1 MICLLDGQIA
11 QMEAAMMKSGELVK
25 VPKRILDKYAA
36 VKSEI
41 DKLTAL
47 NGRYDES
54 VDLKEKKK
62 SLAADL
68 FESKG
73 SQTRIL
79 QNDINNEMRKINDII
94 QDGRVVPPVLTFK
107 DDASGYHFETP
118 KDGGTGTAF
127 IGLIDFD
134 LSVLRMTVLPA
145 LIHDS
150 FVFKQISVESVE
162 RIMKLYAEQ
171 TDKQIFI
178 EFDRVASYTP
188 ETARILRSPDI
199 KVIELSKDEP
209 LFGRSWNNDDD
220 AEA

>member
-1 MICLLDGQIA
+1 V
-11 QMEAAMMKSGELVK
+11 ELK
-25 VPKRILDKYAA
+25 D
-36 VKSEI
+36 
-41 DKLTAL
+41 
-47 NGRYDES
+47 
-54 VDLKEKKK
+54 KKK

-68 FESKG
+68 IESKG

-134 LSVLRMTVLPA
+134 MSVIRLTVLPA

-171 TDKQIFI
+171 ADKQIFI
-178 EFDRVASYTP
+178 ELDRVASYTA
-188 ETARILRSPDI
+188 ETARILRSPNV

-209 LFGRSWNNDDD
+209 LFGRSWNNEDDVQ
-220 AEA
+220 E

>member
-1 MICLLDGQIA
+1 M
-11 QMEAAMMKSGELVK
+11 
-25 VPKRILDKYAA
+25 
-36 VKSEI
+36 
-41 DKLTAL
+41 
-47 NGRYDES
+47 
-54 VDLKEKKK
+54 
-62 SLAADL
+62 
-68 FESKG
+68 
-73 SQTRIL
+73 
-79 QNDINNEMRKINDII
+79 
-94 QDGRVVPPVLTFK
+94 LTFK

-150 FVFKQISVESVE
+150 FVFKQIGVESVE

-171 TDKQIFI
+171 SEKQIFI
-178 EFDRVASYTP
+178 EFDRVTSYTD
-188 ETARILRSPDI
+188 ETASLLRSQ

-220 AEA
+220 TE